1 MDGTFENR
9 YGVLAGRTATHIYLL
24 PSPALRPYVAH
35 YTICPGTAGGPGG
48 GGLLTLVPDAS
59 GCLVFTD
66 GGDGLESRV
75 YGPTTAAVTVEND
88 LSAGPLRFFVE
99 FRPGGEYAFLPV
111 PQWELADRVL
121 PLADLHPGLARAMSR
136 LWRACPDLDEFVRG
150 ADAALAGICRDTLD
164 FSRLLSHLAASRAP
178 SPAAALVA
186 YTGYSQRHLSRL
198 LREGAGLSA
207 KAFARVLRVNA
218 AARSLREGAP
228 SLTRLAQELGYYD
241 QSHFIHDFRA
251 VCGVSPS
258 RYRAG
263 LSDFYNEP
271 LKF

>member
-1 MDGTFENR
+1 MDGRFENR

-59 GCLVFTD
+59 GCLGFTD
-66 GGDGLESRV
+66 GGDALAGRV

-88 LSAGPLRFFVE
+88 LGAGPLRFFVE

-136 LWRACPDLDEFVRG
+136 LWRASPDLDEFVRG

-164 FSRLLSHLAASRAP
+164 FSRLLTHLAASRAP
-178 SPAAALVA
+178 SPAAALAA

-207 KAFARVLRVNA
+207 KAFAGMSPIRFFSKAFPAMMFAFTSTSSA
-218 AARSLREGAP
+218 ASLP
-228 SLTRLAQELGYYD
+228 
-241 QSHFIHDFRA
+241 
-251 VCGVSPS
+251 VS
-258 RYRAG
+258 
-263 LSDFYNEP
+263 
-271 LKF
+271 